1 MKIKLGIIGEEHAIN
16 ILQEVIE
23 EYDDYE
29 VSIFIDNDET
39 RTLNIIANHQQE
51 VDTWLVFDQ
60 INYLRIENGAKY
72 KSLSTT
78 SLTAV
83 PAFTKRSVLL
93 FTKAL
98 ISMN

>member
-51 VDTWLVFDQ
+51 V
-60 INYLRIENGAKY
+60 A
-72 KSLSTT
+72 
-78 SLTAV
+78 A
-83 PAFTKRSVLL
+83 
-93 FTKAL
+93 
-98 ISMN
+98 